1 MTVAEKHSHLFAAL
15 SSIPDRQ
22 ECLTAIVDRG
32 TRGIPYPIRLKT
44 PAHRVPGC
52 VSPVWLS
59 SGRAGDQLTFQAD
72 AEAPVVRGLVR
83 LLCELYDGALP
94 ADIAATEPTL
104 LEELDLLRDLS
115 PTRRNGLEA
124 VRARIRDLAQR
135 PLATP

>member
-1 MTVAEKHSHLFAAL
+1 MTVAEKHSRLFAAL

-22 ECLTAIVDRG
+22 ERLTAIVDRG
-32 TRGIPYPIRLKT
+32 TRGIPYPTKQKT
-44 PAHRVPGC
+44 PVHRVPGC

-59 SGRAGDQLTFQAD
+59 SGVVADRLTFQAD

-94 ADIAATEPTL
+94 ADIAASEPTL
-104 LEELDLLRDLS
+104 LDDLDLLRDLS

-124 VRARIRDLAQR
+124 VRARIRELAQR
-135 PLATP
+135 HLVTP